1 MYAEF
6 GRLLHDDVHFL
17 APGYALYQS
26 NPEWRFGIAGHVM
39 TNTQVQLLFRDFVDG
54 CGVFTATAVKY
65 RQPIACPESQYAT
78 DVVRLLAVEREYCI
92 CAQLNRT
99 EQAWC
104 RHRISSEQVL
114 DSPTARPRDVN
125 RGTLMHRLE

>member
-6 GRLLHDDVHFL
+6 GRLLHDDVHSV

-26 NPEWRFGIAGHVM
+26 NPEWRFGIARNM
-39 TNTQVQLLFRDFVDG
+39 ITNDQVKLLIRDFVDG
-54 CGVFTATAVKY
+54 CELFAAAEVKY
-65 RQPIACPESQYAT
+65 RQRIARPESQHAT
-78 DVVRLLAVEREYCI
+78 NVMRLFAVERQHCI

-104 RHRISSEQVL
+104 RHRISSE
-114 DSPTARPRDVN
+114 
-125 RGTLMHRLE
+125 